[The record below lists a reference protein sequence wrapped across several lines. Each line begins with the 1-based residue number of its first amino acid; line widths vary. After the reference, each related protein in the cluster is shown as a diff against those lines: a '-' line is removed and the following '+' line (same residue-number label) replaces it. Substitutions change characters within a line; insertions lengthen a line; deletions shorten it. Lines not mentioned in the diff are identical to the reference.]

1 MAGWPIS
8 FSPNAKPGVKWK
20 QENVATKS
28 DKKKRLC
35 ERMRLPLL
43 MRMRLPLLMR
53 MRLSEVIE
61 NEQKEQTE
69 PVNVVEQT
77 DEEDSESERE
87 SEMSSSECE

>member
-8 FSPNAKPGVKWK
+8 FSPNTKPGVKRK

-43 MRMRLPLLMR
+43 MRMKLR
-53 MRLSEVIE
+53 EVIE

-77 DEEDSESERE
+77 DGEDSESERE

>member
-1 MAGWPIS
+1 
-8 FSPNAKPGVKWK
+8 
-20 QENVATKS
+20 
-28 DKKKRLC
+28 
-35 ERMRLPLL
+35 

-77 DEEDSESERE
+77 EVKEKVR
-87 SEMSSSECE
+87 